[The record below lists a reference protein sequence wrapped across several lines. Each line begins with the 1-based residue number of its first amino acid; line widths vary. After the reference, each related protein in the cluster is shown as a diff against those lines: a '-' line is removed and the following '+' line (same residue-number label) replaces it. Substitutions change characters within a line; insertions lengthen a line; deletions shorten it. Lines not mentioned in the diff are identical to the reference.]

1 MRILLVNINFHR
13 KNYNALM
20 SYKNIQVVQ
29 IYDINQIHH
38 INLSDFDCVYSPSL
52 PIDISKYP
60 NTKFLFGPHFSV
72 FPDERVLS
80 VIGPNSRYNQLSTWT
95 VNSWKNFDIVKNLN
109 LIELPFGVDTDAYCE
124 TKPIQERSYVF
135 IYYKSRNPN
144 ELQFVRN
151 ILDKQHISY
160 RIFSYTQKYHEQEYL
175 HFLRE
180 SKYGIWIGR
189 HESQGFALQ
198 EALSSNVPLL
208 VWDVS
213 SMNQEYGYNYDD
225 IPATAIPYW
234 DERCGEY
241 FHKADEFEEK
251 FKLFVSKLD
260 SYRPREYIMEN
271 LSMAK
276 CEERL
281 IQVVDQMK
289 PEK

>member
-13 KNYNALM
+13 KNCNALM

-29 IYDINQIHH
+29 IYDINQIHN
-38 INLSDFDCVYSPSL
+38 INLSEFDCVYSPSL
-52 PIDISKYP
+52 PIDISRYP

-72 FPDERVLS
+72 FPDEKVLS
-80 VIGPNSRYNQLSTWT
+80 VIGSNSRYNQLSTWT
-95 VNSWKNFDIVKNLN
+95 VNSWKIFDIVKNLN
-109 LIELPFGVDTDAYCE
+109 LIELPFGVDTDTYCE
-124 TKPIQERSYVF
+124 IKSIQERNYVF
-135 IYYKSRNPN
+135 IYYKSRNPS

-151 ILDKQHISY
+151 ILDKQNISY
-160 RIFSYTQKYHEQEYL
+160 RIFSYTQRYHEQEYL

-208 VWDVS
+208 VWDVT

-234 DERCGEY
+234 DDRCGEY
-241 FHKADEFEEK
+241 FYKADEFEDK
-251 FKLFVSKLD
+251 YKLFLSKVD
-260 SYRPREYIMEN
+260 SYKPREYIMDN
-271 LSMAK
+271 LSMEK
-276 CEERL
+276 CEDKL
-281 IQVVDQMK
+281 IQLVNQMK
-289 PEK
+289 SEN

>member
-13 KNYNALM
+13 KNCHALL
-20 SYKNIQVVQ
+20 SYKNIQVAQ
-29 IYDINQIHH
+29 IYDINQIHN
-38 INLSDFDCVYSPSL
+38 INLSEFDCVYSPSL

-95 VNSWKNFDIVKNLN
+95 VNSWKIFDIVKNLN

-124 TKPIQERSYVF
+124 IKPIQERSYVF

-151 ILDKQHISY
+151 ILDKQNISY

-213 SMNQEYGYNYDD
+213 SMNQEYGYNYND

-289 PEK
+289 SEK

>member
-13 KNYNALM
+13 KNYNALL

-29 IYDINQIHH
+29 IYDINQINN
-38 INLSDFDCVYSPSL
+38 INLSEFDCVYSPSI
-52 PIDISKYP
+52 PIDISRYP

-72 FPDERVLS
+72 FPDEKVLS
-80 VIGPNSRYNQLSTWT
+80 VIGSNSRYNQLSTWT
-95 VNSWKNFDIVKNLN
+95 VNSWKIFDIVKNLN
-109 LIELPFGVDTDAYCE
+109 LIELPFGVDTDTYCE
-124 TKPIQERSYVF
+124 IKPIQERSYVF
-135 IYYKSRNPN
+135 IYYKSRNPD

-151 ILDKQHISY
+151 ILDKQQISY
-160 RIFSYTQKYHEQEYL
+160 RIFSYTQRYHEQDYI

-180 SKYGIWIGR
+180 SKYAIWIGR

-208 VWDVS
+208 VWDVT
-213 SMNQEYGYNYDD
+213 SMNQEYGFNYDD

-234 DERCGEY
+234 DDRCGEY

-251 FKLFVSKLD
+251 FKLFVSRLD

-276 CEERL
+276 CEEKL

-289 PEK
+289 SEK